1 MKSAQSAGLSGTYF
15 TCSAQAG
22 ASGSKTLTLIP
33 KWASVPVVQLLNA
46 SSSGGLRVWAAQL
59 GSEPGAP
66 DDFSES
72 FMIGL
77 FPWDLDQDEKWT
89 QGYLEAVRI

>member
-1 MKSAQSAGLSGTYF
+1 MLPAAGL
-15 TCSAQAG
+15 
-22 ASGSKTLTLIP
+22 I
-33 KWASVPVVQLLNA
+33 
-46 SSSGGLRVWAAQL
+46 VWAAQL